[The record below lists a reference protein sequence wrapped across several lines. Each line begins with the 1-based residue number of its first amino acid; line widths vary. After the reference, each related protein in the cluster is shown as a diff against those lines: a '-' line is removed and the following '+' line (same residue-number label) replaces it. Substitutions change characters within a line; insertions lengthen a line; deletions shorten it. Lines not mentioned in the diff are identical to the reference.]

1 MVREEIEFLRG
12 RTYGLKV
19 VASMMDGRT
28 EAELASRGFDISA
41 AAEEDLAA
49 ECRALADEIEAVS
62 ARAED
67 VFRRLNAFYRKW
79 GRPE

>member
-1 MVREEIEFLRG
+1 MEFLRG

-49 ECRALADEIEAVS
+49 GCRALADEIEAVA

-67 VFRRLNAFYRKW
+67 VFRRLDAFYKKW